1 MKSSDAFELL
11 KIDEYAKR
19 IKIGRTTIFK
29 WKQDGT
35 LVPGRHYIQKGKI
48 VRYIWTPDVIREIH
62 QESETDTERSQK
74 QAMGSIK
81 ERSRAKNKSII
92 NFEY

>member
-1 MKSSDAFELL
+1 MKSSDTFELL

-35 LVPGRHYIQKGKI
+35 LIPGRHYIQKGKI
-48 VRYIWTPDVIREIH
+48 VRYIWTPDVIFEFH
-62 QESETDTERSQK
+62 QKSEQDVKSAKKRVK
-74 QAMGSIK
+74 VPIK
-81 ERSRAKNKSII
+81 EKPKAKNSSAI
-92 NFEY
+92 NLKY